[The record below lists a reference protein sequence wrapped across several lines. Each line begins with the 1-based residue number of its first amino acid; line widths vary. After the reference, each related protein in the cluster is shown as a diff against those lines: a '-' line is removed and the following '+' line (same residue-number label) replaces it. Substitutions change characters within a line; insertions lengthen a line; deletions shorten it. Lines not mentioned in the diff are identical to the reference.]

1 MCTLKAHI
9 NKSIFGKV
17 LLGIEKVVKT
27 FSIPNKLFP
36 KLVYYCVP
44 LWHTLIKSLK
54 IKLEV
59 AVDKLVNTEC
69 GHVTEHVPS
78 QYTACSCHEP
88 LDGMGSG
95 TDH

>member
-1 MCTLKAHI
+1 MDVIYDWSSALFGM
-9 NKSIFGKV
+9 SISIRD
-17 LLGIEKVVKT
+17 LLIFIFNNSG
-27 FSIPNKLFP
+27 L
-36 KLVYYCVP
+36 
-44 LWHTLIKSLK
+44 LK

>member
-1 MCTLKAHI
+1 MWSTTGRPHFSVWA
-9 NKSIFGKV
+9 FGFE
-17 LLGIEKVVKT
+17 IC
-27 FSIPNKLFP
+27 S
-36 KLVYYCVP
+36 YSY
-44 LWHTLIKSLK
+44 LIISGLLK